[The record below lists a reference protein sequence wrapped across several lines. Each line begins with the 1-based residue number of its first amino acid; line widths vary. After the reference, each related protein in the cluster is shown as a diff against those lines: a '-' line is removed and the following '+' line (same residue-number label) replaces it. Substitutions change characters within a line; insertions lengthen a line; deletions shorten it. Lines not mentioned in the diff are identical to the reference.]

1 MKYLNIIFGLLIG
14 ISCFGQSTRLQKNGE
29 IDVWVQDQTTPP
41 FHRFF
46 MKEEK
51 TDITLVYP
59 ILKGNDTMVVS
70 SGHGFSDGDWA
81 LISYGE
87 YSQQTEIVSVDED
100 TVIITG
106 IFGAS
111 LPIDGT
117 DIIRGKIDMVIN
129 GSSNDSV
136 YCCRITGNAPIDIQ
150 YFHVFL
156 TDNLEGDDS
165 KFGGIAALTNGVIF
179 YKDATIIQ
187 NLGTYKKNQDF
198 IQFGGKASYLQK
210 AGGGEYSM
218 DFAFNMKE
226 RYGIVIRVDPK
237 ENESIVAII
246 RDNLTELST
255 FRIAAFGQTTLRE

>member
-1 MKYLNIIFGLLIG
+1 MKKLFIIAFIFFPV
-14 ISCFGQSTRLQKNGE
+14 ICFSQSNLDRVQQR
-29 IDVWVQDQTTPP
+29 DVWIQDQTTPP
-41 FHRFF
+41 FHRYF

-70 SGHGFSDGDWA
+70 SGHGFSGGDWA

-87 YSQQTEIVSVDED
+87 YSQQTEIVSVNED

-117 DIIRGKIDMVIN
+117 NIIRGKIDMVVN
-129 GSSNDSV
+129 GSVSDSI
-136 YCCRITGNAPIDIQ
+136 YYCRITGDAPIDIQ

-165 KFGGIAALTNGVIF
+165 KFGGIAALTNGVLF
-179 YKDATIIQ
+179 YKETDIIQ

-198 IQFGGKASYLQK
+198 IQFGGDPNYLQK

-218 DFAFNMKE
+218 DFAFDMRKK
-226 RYGIVIRVDPK
+226 YGIVIRVDPI

-255 FRIAAFGQTTLRE
+255 FRIAAFGQTTLGE